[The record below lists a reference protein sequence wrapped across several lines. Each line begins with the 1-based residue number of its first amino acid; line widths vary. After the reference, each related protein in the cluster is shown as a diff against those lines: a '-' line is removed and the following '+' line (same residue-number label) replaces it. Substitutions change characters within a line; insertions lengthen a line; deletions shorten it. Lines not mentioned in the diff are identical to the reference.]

1 MVGLVKKFLVSASV
15 VAGMSAVVGAPAMAG
30 GFTASGSAGVDYFLY
45 KQQGANTVLD
55 NTADLNTILQ
65 GNSSAPGG
73 NIELGV
79 VDNNFNNVTTLSKEV
94 GGKTLTLSNLTAADW
109 FTTSSGGYSATY
121 GADNLATS
129 WFNQLWGKVT
139 GKTGNEWLAPALAN
153 SGKNVSDVYNIF
165 ASSSIKGFERSSD
178 PNISYVNANGSNI
191 DIGLAGHYN
200 LDDKYGDTIENALVT
215 GIINGMTFQGSAT
228 QKALQK
234 TVATNTL
241 KAQFNGILDGVQ
253 ASEVVKYDYGSD
265 TGYLYSF
272 NATQSGL
279 TEIGDGKSHT
289 GNYEVSIAG
298 VISPEPPTRRVPEPS
313 TMLGLVAVG
322 SLFAVSKRKSQ
333 NKA

>member
-15 VAGMSAVVGAPAMAG
+15 VAGMSAVVGAPAMAA
-30 GFTASGSAGVDYFLY
+30 GFTASGTAGVDYFLY

-79 VDNNFNNVTTLSKEV
+79 LDNNFNNVTTLSGEIA
-94 GGKTLTLSNLTAADW
+94 GKTLTLSNLTAADW
-109 FTTSSGGYSATY
+109 TNELKTA
-121 GADNLATS
+121 
-129 WFNQLWGKVT
+129 WFDGLWGQVQEK
-139 GKTGNEWLAPALAN
+139 K
-153 SGKNVSDVYNIF
+153 SSFVSTFLGLGGTKQDVYNVF
-165 ASSSIKGFERSSD
+165 TSIKGFERSSD

-200 LDDKYGDTIENALVT
+200 LDDKYGDTIENALVN
-215 GIINGMTFQGSAT
+215 GIISKKPFLAGQKATLAT
-228 QKALQK
+228 Q
-234 TVATNTL
+234 V
-241 KAQFNGILDGVQ
+241 NGILDGIQ
-253 ASEVVKYDYGSD
+253 ASEVVKYNYGSD

-272 NATQSGL
+272 FATQSGL

-298 VISPEPPTRRVPEPS
+298 VISPEPDPEKVPEPS

-322 SLFAVSKRKSQ
+322 SLFAASKRKSQ